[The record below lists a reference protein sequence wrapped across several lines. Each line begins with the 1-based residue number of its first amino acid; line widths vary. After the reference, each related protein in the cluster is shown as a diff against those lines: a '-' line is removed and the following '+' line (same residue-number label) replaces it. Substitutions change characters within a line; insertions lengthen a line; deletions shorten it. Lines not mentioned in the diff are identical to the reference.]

1 MTKEK
6 MAPKRRKKIFKS
18 RNKALHIEK
27 KAPIRGENPHG
38 FFLQGGGEG
47 LLSPPPPP
55 PPPLLAHMIKSDYK
69 MRNIFE
75 NYLSHNY
82 VKIHSRLHLIEL
94 FLKNFKIFSEE
105 HTLKSPSSKKYLSII
120 SNIIPPYLNMD
131 FFIKNHSFMHVPTPS
146 PLSHKNRVCP

>member
-1 MTKEK
+1 MTMTKEK

-38 FFLQGGGEG
+38 FFYRGGSEG
-47 LLSPPPPP
+47 LLFPL

-75 NYLSHNY
+75 IIYHIIMSKY
-82 VKIHSRLHLIEL
+82 
-94 FLKNFKIFSEE
+94 
-105 HTLKSPSSKKYLSII
+105 TL
-120 SNIIPPYLNMD
+120 D
-131 FFIKNHSFMHVPTPS
+131 CT
-146 PLSHKNRVCP
+146 

>member
-27 KAPIRGENPHG
+27 KAPIRGETPHG
-38 FFLQGGGEG
+38 FFYRGGERVY
-47 LLSPPPPP
+47 SSP

-75 NYLSHNY
+75 NYLSHIY

-94 FLKNFKIFSEE
+94 FLKNFLGKAY
-105 HTLKSPSSKKYLSII
+105 PQ
-120 SNIIPPYLNMD
+120 IP
-131 FFIKNHSFMHVPTPS
+131 
-146 PLSHKNRVCP
+146 